1 MGEGAAALT
10 LETEA
15 AATERGATAL
25 GEVLGFGSA
34 GEGLGLLPV
43 RDDGDGLVR
52 AIRAA
57 LANAGLQP
65 AQVGMVVA
73 HGNGT
78 PNSDRSEAR
87 ALAQVFGADMPP
99 VTGFKWA
106 FGHLLASAGLIDAV
120 LAVATLR
127 AGVVPGIAGLGQVDA
142 EGAALNVAAGHR
154 KPRGDVVL
162 VVSRGF
168 GGTNAAC
175 LLRAAPA

>member
-15 AATERGATAL
+15 AAQERGATVL

-34 GEGLGLLPV
+34 GEALGLLPV

-65 AQVGMVVA
+65 ADVGLVVA

-87 ALAQVFGADMPP
+87 ALSSIFGAGLPP

-106 FGHLLASAGLIDAV
+106 FGHLLAAAGLIDAV
-120 LAVATLR
+120 LAVHAMR
-127 AGVVPGIAGLGQVDA
+127 AGTVPGIAGLGEQDA
-142 EGAALNVAAGHR
+142 GAPALPLR
-154 KPRGDVVL
+154 TSPLQPRSDVVL
-162 VVSRGF
+162 VLSRGF

-175 LLRAAPA
+175 LLRVARG

>member
-1 MGEGAAALT
+1 
-10 LETEA
+10 
-15 AATERGATAL
+15 
-25 GEVLGFGSA
+25 
-34 GEGLGLLPV
+34 LGLLPV

-65 AQVGMVVA
+65 AEVGAVVA

-87 ALAQVFGADMPP
+87 ALAEVFGAGLPP

-120 LAVATLR
+120 LAVAALR
-127 AGVVPGIAGLGQVDA
+127 AGTLPGIAGLEAQDPDA
-142 EGAALNVAAGHR
+142 PALPAGSAAQA
-154 KPRGDVVL
+154 PRGDVVL
-162 VVSRGF
+162 VLSRGF

-175 LLRAAPA
+175 LLRAARA